1 MLSRSI
7 RRWRVRTSAPERDRY
22 AETMVTEVRSAGGTG
37 SEGGVRAPNIEAP
50 ESRHESWGR
59 FPRVNHAGVIR
70 LTSLADLPDL
80 GTIEGDI
87 LPFGYG
93 RSYGDSCLN
102 DGGVLLDATGLN
114 RLIEFDDELGVLRCE
129 AGVMLADI
137 LKVIMP
143 RGWFLPTTPGTK
155 YVSVGGAIANDVHGK
170 NHHVAG
176 TFGANVTRFELLRSD
191 GSRLVCSPSENAEMF
206 SATIGGLGLTGLILW
221 ADFRLRAISGP
232 YIQMEQIPFGSLDEF
247 FDVSADSDK
256 HYEYTMS
263 WVDCL
268 AVGHHLGRGLFMR
281 GNHSWQCAI
290 PGKDWRPKER
300 FTVPFSLP
308 SFALNNLTVRAF
320 NAVNYRSQYLMT
332 KRGTVPYDG
341 FFYPLDVVSH
351 WNRIYCSD
359 GFLQYQ
365 CVVPFV
371 ADRSAIKDLFSTISS
386 SGQGSFLAVLKT
398 FGNRQSPGLL
408 SFPRPGVT
416 LALDF
421 AHRGERTLELLNR
434 LDEIVVAAGGAVY
447 PAKDARMSGDVFR
460 HSFPRWEEFLQ
471 YRDVRFSSSFWRR
484 VTDAAA

>member
-1 MLSRSI
+1 MGGKGDMRGQRAPDI
-7 RRWRVRTSAPERDRY
+7 AAPE
-22 AETMVTEVRSAGGTG
+22 
-37 SEGGVRAPNIEAP
+37 P
-50 ESRHESWGR
+50 RHESWGK
-59 FPRVNHAGVIR
+59 FPRVNHAGIVCVNT
-70 LTSLADLPDL
+70 LTDLPDL
-80 GTIEGDI
+80 QAIDGAI

-102 DGGVLLDATGLN
+102 DGGILLDVTGLN
-114 RLIEFDDELGVLRCE
+114 KLIEFDDELGVLCCE

-137 LKVIMP
+137 LKVIVP

-191 GSRLVCSPSENAEMF
+191 GQRLVCSPSQNPEMF
-206 SATIGGLGLTGLILW
+206 AATIGGLGLTGLILW
-221 ADFRLRAISGP
+221 AEFRLRAISGP

-268 AVGHHLGRGLFMR
+268 AVGRHLGRGLFMR
-281 GNHSWQCAI
+281 GNHSWQRAI
-290 PGKDWRPKER
+290 PGKDWCPKER

-351 WNRIYCSD
+351 WNRIYGAA

-365 CVVPFV
+365 CVVPY
-371 ADRSAIKDLFSTISS
+371 ASDRSAIKELFATISA

-398 FGNRQSPGLL
+398 FGNRQSPGMM

-421 AHRGERTLELLNR
+421 AHRGERSLRLLDR
-434 LDEIVVAAGGAVY
+434 LDDIVVAAGGAVY
-447 PAKDARMSGDVFR
+447 PAKDARMSAHVFR
-460 HSFPRWEEFLQ
+460 HSFPRWEKFAQ
-471 YRDVRFSSSFWRR
+471 YRDVKFSSTFWRR
-484 VTDAAA
+484 VASDAA